1 MKNISQMM
9 KQAQEMQKRM
19 EDMQQSLERAEIIG
33 ESGGG
38 LVKITLNGKGL
49 MLKISIDESLYK
61 ENEISII
68 EDLIIAGYNDA
79 KNKLEEYSNEEMK
92 KITGGVNIPSGL
104 KSLF

>member
-49 MLKISIDESLYK
+49 MLKISIEESLYK
-61 ENEISII
+61 ENEVSII

-104 KSLF
+104 KSFF

>member
-19 EDMQQSLERAEIIG
+19 EEMQKSLETAQISG

-38 LVKITLNGKGL
+38 LVKIILNGKGI
-49 MLKISIDESLYK
+49 MEKISIDESLSQ
-61 ENEISII
+61 ENEFSII
-68 EDLIIAGYNDA
+68 EDLIIAAHNDA
-79 KNKLEEYSNEEMK
+79 KTKLEEYTSEQMK

-104 KSLF
+104 KPFI